1 MTEHSACGQELWQ
14 RYSSSRNIADK
25 NKLVMHYLPAVKKVV
40 LHLMP
45 TYRAYVSFDDMIS
58 SGVIGLMDAIE
69 KFDATQGA
77 RFEIYSALRI
87 RGEILDSIRA
97 QDWASDSLRRRLKAL
112 QRAQRKLQEKLGREP
127 NEREL
132 AEHLHISEA
141 ALREAREKDRAFS
154 VVYLED
160 MDDGEAVPCADA
172 LPEEIAEYGEMAETL
187 ARAIDCLPEKQRLVI
202 ALYYYEEM
210 TQKEIAA
217 VLGVT
222 ESRICQIR
230 ADAVRRLQTALRK
243 QTQAI

>member
-1 MTEHSACGQELWQ
+1 MTERSTCEQKLWQ

-25 NKLVMHYLPAVKKVV
+25 NELVMHYLPAVKRAALK
-40 LHLMP
+40 LMP
-45 TYRAYVSFDDMIS
+45 TYHAYLSFDDMVS

-69 KFDATQGA
+69 KFDASQGA
-77 RFEIYSALRI
+77 RFETYSALRI

-112 QRAQRKLQEKLGREP
+112 QRAQLVLQETLGREP
-127 NEREL
+127 DDREL
-132 AEHLHISEA
+132 AAYLHISEA
-141 ALREAREKDRAFS
+141 ALREAREKDRTFS
-154 VVYLED
+154 VVYFED
-160 MDDGEAVPCADA
+160 LDGGEGVPCADA
-172 LPEEIAEYGEMAETL
+172 LPEETAEYDEMVETL

-202 ALYYYEEM
+202 ALYYYEEL

-230 ADAVRRLQTALRK
+230 MDAVRRLQTALQREMR
-243 QTQAI
+243 AV